1 MRVTSIVPIDKRKS
15 KVFFDEGFALAFYK
29 GEIAKFH
36 LEEECQ
42 VEEAQYQ
49 EMLAVL
55 CRRAR
60 ERALYLLKSCDR
72 TEQEIRRKLKEGLYP
87 QEAIEQTLEFLR
99 EYGFVDDQSYGRRYL
114 DTYKGSRSRKR
125 IQYDLKKKGLSGEQ
139 IEELLEE
146 QPVEEE
152 AQIRRYL
159 EKKGYLDRELTFEE
173 RKKAASSLIRKG
185 FSYEA
190 VYGALGN

>member
-1 MRVTSIVPIDKRKS
+1 MKVTSVVPIDKRKS

-36 LEEECQ
+36 LEEGCQ

-72 TEQEIRRKLKEGLYP
+72 TEQEISRKLKEGLYP
-87 QEAIEQTLEFLR
+87 QETIEQTLAFLR
-99 EYGFVDDQSYGRRYL
+99 EYGFVDDRSYGSRYL
-114 DTYKGSRSRKR
+114 DTYKESRSRKR
-125 IQYDLKKKGLSGEQ
+125 IRYDLQRKGLSREL
-139 IEELLEE
+139 IEELFAKQPVAEEE
-146 QPVEEE
+146 Q
-152 AQIRRYL
+152 IHRYL
-159 EKKGYLDRELTFEE
+159 EKKGYLGRELTFDE
-173 RKKAASSLIRKG
+173 RKKAAASLIRKG

-190 VYGALGN
+190 VYDALGS